1 MPRFECGD
9 HLPGDPDFPVEP
21 PVIEPGTDEPG
32 GDGGGDDVVIDGE
45 WDADTRPGDDPGTGG
60 PPAPGPPVIRPP
72 DPPDDGGGGGG
83 GGAPGVP
90 GGGQQGRPDP
100 PVTPPGVP
108 DGPAPAPGFGQ
119 GDGGGGGGGAGTPI
133 DPPGGAAGGTNVGGF
148 GGGNSG
154 RPDPGG
160 VAGGGLFGGGGGGA
174 TPIDPPGGAAGG
186 TNVGGFGGGAT
197 GAGQPGGT
205 AGGGLF
211 GGAGGGA
218 TPIDDP
224 GGVAGGTNVGGFGGG
239 NSGRPDPGG
248 TAGGGLFGGAGGGAT
263 PIDGPGGV
271 AGGTNVGGFGGG
283 STAIGDPGG
292 TAGGFGGVGGVGV
305 DATGI
310 NFGGG
315 STDPGIVPGD
325 VDTGGGGPNAAG
337 GLGGFDFEGPTPP
350 GNLGGFQTGI
360 DTGGGQTTGPGTRID
375 PPGGVANGGIFN
387 DGPGDG
393 GGPNAAGG
401 LGGFDFEGPAPP
413 GNLGGFQTGIDTGGG
428 GQTTG
433 PGTRIDPPGG
443 VANGGIFN
451 DGPGDSGGPN
461 AAGGFGGFD
470 FEGPTPPGNLG
481 GFQTGIDTGGGQ
493 TTGPGTRI
501 DPPGGVA
508 NGGIFGDGN
517 NATRIDPPDGTAGG
531 VLVDGGGGG
540 DPFTGIGA
548 GGADVFVVPPDPL
561 NAGGGQVIPGN
572 SGGGGGGN
580 ISIPGDFNAAGGSVF
595 DGGGAI
601 GGNGN
606 SIDFEYSDEII
617 DQTYDQL
624 PSNREFLDRELA
636 TRVGKRFS
644 NRLVPNRFGRPDI
657 FGETIAQSLQYIL
670 LNTSSTRDWDADAGY
685 RISVDA
691 VIASLNP
698 EFYNVARNIRLIDGR
713 ALTNKQIASMVMTR
727 VYNNTLDDL
736 RVETLKQ
743 TYRESSETAKTVL
756 ERSYNVSQDRHT
768 AFRLMNANKISLD
781 DSKLDDLSINK
792 SFVQGYKTFA
802 TDVGKY
808 LPFVVDGETK
818 KFYVND
824 DDTFIVRSTLGI
836 IDGDFYNLYDSDS
849 DSMIRLKVESERDHA
864 YVVPEAV
871 RQNAV
876 RLCGGNPD
884 RVLSVSAPAD
894 STIEFDHDLSTPR
907 KNVYILKMD
916 PSSAEVDRGRDA
928 IVKTKV
934 RYTWMDQESNQGRRD
949 INAYIRYK
957 TNYRTIYLDDEDLIF
972 DYIHNT
978 SGVALEQTD
987 FFLEGEK
994 SNKGQ
999 PLFVRQMPWYLVIA
1013 PTNRDDLLTI
1023 GTRSKITSLDDKFER
1038 SLHLMPGLKPLKNY
1052 DRYGRFID
1060 HSYDFGT
1067 HPDIYGVPR
1076 TQAVVKSY
1084 DPSGIDTQTLY
1095 IENKRSTT
1103 RRFISPSQ
1111 SQPARKR
1118 TGFRLLKEIISELS
1132 DNYVLEVE
1140 GGIKGA
1146 NIFDVI
1152 SRMSFTEF
1160 HKLMALDGAAEIVP
1174 KIKSGLIA
1182 GVRVAPAI
1190 QGAGKSS
1197 TRKTKLI
1204 QRRAGAPEKDIFTVI
1219 KASARNRYIL
1229 PPSQEPESRVIA
1241 TKIDPPDG
1249 TAIPGRSLG
1258 SP

>member
-21 PVIEPGTDEPG
+21 PVIDPGTDEPG

-45 WDADTRPGDDPGTGG
+45 WDADTRPGDDDGGGG
-60 PPAPGPPVIRPP
+60 PPVPDRPEPRPP

-83 GGAPGVP
+83 AGAPGTP
-90 GGGQQGRPDP
+90 PGGQQPRPDP
-100 PVTPPGVP
+100 PVTPPGTA
-108 DGPAPAPGFGQ
+108 GPPSVAPGAG
-119 GDGGGGGGGAGTPI
+119 GGTGGGGGGGSTPFG
-133 DPPGGAAGGTNVGGF
+133 PPGGT
-148 GGGNSG
+148 
-154 RPDPGG
+154 
-160 VAGGGLFGGGGGGA
+160 
-174 TPIDPPGGAAGG
+174 AGG
-186 TNVGGFGGGAT
+186 TNVGGFGGGAGPFT
-197 GAGQPGGT
+197 PPGGT

-211 GGAGGGA
+211 GDGGGAGGGGGAGPFTPPGGTAGGTNVGGFGGGAGPFTPPGGTANGGLFGDGGGAGGGA
-218 TPIDDP
+218 GPFTPP

-239 NSGRPDPGG
+239 SSGRPDPGGTAGGGLFGGGGGGGAGPFTPPGGTAGGTNVGGFGGGSTGIGDPGG

-263 PIDGPGGV
+263 PIDGPGGT

-283 STAIGDPGG
+283 STPIDGPGG
-292 TAGGFGGVGGVGV
+292 VSNGGIFNDG
-305 DATGI
+305 
-310 NFGGG
+310 
-315 STDPGIVPGD
+315 PGD
-325 VDTGGGGPNAAG
+325 SGGPNAAG
-337 GLGGFDFEGPTPP
+337 GLGGFDFEGPSPP

-387 DGPGDG
+387 DGPGVG
-393 GGPNAAGG
+393 TGPNAAGG

-428 GQTTG
+428 QTTG

-443 VANGGIFN
+443 I
-451 DGPGDSGGPN
+451 
-461 AAGGFGGFD
+461 
-470 FEGPTPPGNLG
+470 
-481 GFQTGIDTGGGQ
+481 
-493 TTGPGTRI
+493 
-501 DPPGGVA
+501 A

-531 VLVDGGGGG
+531 VLVDGGGGD
-540 DPFTGIGA
+540 DPFTGIGV
-548 GGADVFVVPPDPL
+548 GGADIFVIPPDPL

-617 DQTYDQL
+617 DPTYDQL

-644 NRLVPNRFGRPDI
+644 NKLVPNRFGRADI
-657 FGETIAQSLQYIL
+657 FGDTISQSLQYIL
-670 LNTSSTRDWDADAGY
+670 LNTSSTRDWDGDAGY

-736 RVETLKQ
+736 RVDTLRQ
-743 TYRESSETAKTVL
+743 IYRESSETAKTLV

-768 AFRLMNANKISLD
+768 AFRLMNSNKVSLD
-781 DSKLDDLSINK
+781 DSKLNDLSINK

-802 TDVGKY
+802 TDVAKY
-808 LPFVVDGETK
+808 LPIVVDGETT

-824 DDTFIVRSTLGI
+824 DDTFIQRSTLGI
-836 IDGDFYNLYDSDS
+836 IDGDFYNLYNAET
-849 DSMIRLKVESERDHA
+849 DSMDRLKVESERDHA
-864 YVVPEAV
+864 YVVPEPV

-876 RLCGGNPD
+876 RLCGGDPD

-894 STIEFDHDLSTPR
+894 STIEFDHDLSSPR

-916 PSSAEVDRGRDA
+916 PSSAEVDRGQDS

-972 DYIHNT
+972 DYIHST

-987 FFLEGEK
+987 FLLDGEK
-994 SNKGQ
+994 TNKGQ

-1052 DRYGRFID
+1052 DRYGKFID

-1095 IENKRSTT
+1095 IENKRSTN

-1111 SQPARKR
+1111 SQPNRKR

-1140 GGIKGA
+1140 GGIKKA

-1160 HKLMALDGAAEIVP
+1160 HKLMVLDGAAEIIP

-1182 GVRVAPAI
+1182 GVRVTPAI

-1197 TRKTKLI
+1197 TKKTKLI
-1204 QRRAGAPEKDIFTVI
+1204 QRRVGAPEKDVFTVI
-1219 KASARNRYIL
+1219 KASGRNRYIL
-1229 PPSQEPESRVIA
+1229 PPSEEPESSVIA
-1241 TKIDPPDG
+1241 TRRDPPDG

>member
-45 WDADTRPGDDPGTGG
+45 WDADTRPGNDTGDGG
-60 PPAPGPPVIRPP
+60 PPTAGPPDITRPP
-72 DPPDDGGGGGG
+72 DPPDDGDGGGG
-83 GGAPGVP
+83 GGAPGIP
-90 GGGQQGRPDP
+90 GSGQQGRPDP

-119 GDGGGGGGGAGTPI
+119 DDDDDDDDGPINPTTPGAGTQQGGVSYDICYRWVCQNGRPVQIGRTLNYWRNFTGLNLKSCGDLPSTFTGSNEKLYSTNPAAVCPPGNLGGGVLIDSGGGGNNTPIDDPGNIADGGLFDDGGNDGPDAAGGLGGFDFEGPDPPGNLGGFQTGIDTGGGGGGG
-133 DPPGGAAGGTNVGGF
+133 N
-148 GGGNSG
+148 N
-154 RPDPGG
+154 
-160 VAGGGLFGGGGGGA
+160 
-174 TPIDPPGGAAGG
+174 
-186 TNVGGFGGGAT
+186 
-197 GAGQPGGT
+197 
-205 AGGGLF
+205 
-211 GGAGGGA
+211 

-224 GGVAGGTNVGGFGGG
+224 GNIAGGSIFGGG
-239 NSGRPDPGG
+239 
-248 TAGGGLFGGAGGGAT
+248 
-263 PIDGPGGV
+263 
-271 AGGTNVGGFGGG
+271 
-283 STAIGDPGG
+283 GDN
-292 TAGGFGGVGGVGV
+292 
-305 DATGI
+305 D
-310 NFGGG
+310 
-315 STDPGIVPGD
+315 
-325 VDTGGGGPNAAG
+325 GPNAAG

-360 DTGGGQTTGPGTRID
+360 DTGGGDQTTGPGTRID

-401 LGGFDFEGPAPP
+401 LGGFDFEGPTPP

-443 VANGGIFN
+443 IANGGIFN
-451 DGPGDSGGPN
+451 DGPGDGGGPN
-461 AAGGFGGFD
+461 AAGGLGGFD

-531 VLVDGGGGG
+531 VLVDGGGGD

-548 GGADVFVVPPDPL
+548 GGADVFVIPPDPL

-572 SGGGGGGN
+572 SGGGGGSN

-644 NRLVPNRFGRPDI
+644 NRLVPNRFGRGDI

-670 LNTSSTRDWDADAGY
+670 LNTSSTTDWDADAGY

-698 EFYNVARNIRLIDGR
+698 EFYNMARNIRLVDGR

-736 RVETLKQ
+736 RVETLRQ
-743 TYRESSETAKTVL
+743 TYRESSETAKTFV

-802 TDVGKY
+802 TDVAKY
-808 LPFVVDGETK
+808 LPIVVNGETK
-818 KFYVND
+818 KYYVND
-824 DDTFIVRSTLGI
+824 DDTFIDRSTLSI
-836 IDGDFYNLYDSDS
+836 TDGDFYNLYNPET
-849 DSMIRLKVESERDHA
+849 DSMTKLKVQSERDHA

-916 PSSAEVDRGRDA
+916 PSSAEVDRGQDA

-949 INAYIRYK
+949 INSYIRYK

-994 SNKGQ
+994 TNKGQ

-1084 DPSGIDTQTLY
+1084 DPSGVDTQTLY

-1140 GGIKGA
+1140 GGIKAA

-1160 HKLMALDGAAEIVP
+1160 HKLMVLDGAAEIIP

-1190 QGAGKSS
+1190 QGAGKTS
-1197 TRKTKLI
+1197 TRKTRLI
-1204 QRRAGAPEKDIFTVI
+1204 QRREGAPEKDVFTVI

-1241 TKIDPPDG
+1241 TRIDPPDG